1 MSSGVI
7 LNGGTASNF
16 ADFAETP
23 DVCTKN
29 HFIDDQWEPEDL
41 VATVQFLATL
51 DDRQML
57 PYVLPDERRQSP
69 VVVVVGADSA
79 ADQLFGQKADTPP
92 PVHLDS
98 LIVDCGDPVESEQA
112 SSTEATADSH
122 GSAEVKDSSMSS
134 ADADVLEPL
143 LNTSAHNG
151 NVLNNE
157 SLATVSSDSF
167 VSLASANSAVVR
179 SDAIDDSSSAAQTPC
194 STEER
199 SIIRASNKP
208 AQFKR

>member
-23 DVCTKN
+23 DVSTKN

-92 PVHLDS
+92 SVHLDS
-98 LIVDCGDPVESEQA
+98 LIVDCSDPVESEQA
-112 SSTEATADSH
+112 SSTEGTADSH

-143 LNTSAHNG
+143 LNTSAHN
-151 NVLNNE
+151 VLTNE

-167 VSLASANSAVVR
+167 VSLASATSAVVR
-179 SDAIDDSSSAAQTPC
+179 SDAVDDSSSAAQTPC